1 MSAFLCSDYH
11 IATMAQYIA
20 SLHGSIDA
28 QLLANKLKKIN
39 INSVDY
45 RYNTKS
51 KAVKCKTDK
60 TMEIGVN
67 DFAVLFDCWDYQSC
81 ENQLDMDYQIMHGF
95 LKPYADKGNRTF
107 SRINWSIY

>member
-11 IATMAQYIA
+11 IATMAKYIA

-28 QLLANKLKKIN
+28 QLLANKIKKIN
-39 INSVDY
+39 INSVNY

-60 TMEIGVN
+60 IMEIGAN
-67 DFAVLFDCWDYQSC
+67 EFAVLFDCWDYQSC
-81 ENQLDMDYQIMHGF
+81 EKQFELDYQIMRGF
-95 LKPYADKGNRTF
+95 LRYYADKGNKTF
-107 SRINWSIY
+107 STIEWSI